1 MRKLCIYPE
10 YNHLYIPLTSKKGK
24 FQPQTNI
31 FPVNSN
37 PFSILSLLLCGSKNI
52 NFSGLRSRYDRL
64 ENKKKLIL
72 PPKLIK

>member
-1 MRKLCIYPE
+1 MRKLCIHPE
-10 YNHLYIPLTSKKGK
+10 YNHLSIPLTSKKGK

>member
-1 MRKLCIYPE
+1 MRKLCIHPE
-10 YNHLYIPLTSKKGK
+10 YNHLRIPLTSKKGK

-64 ENKKKLIL
+64 ENRKKLIL
-72 PPKLIK
+72 PPKLMK